1 MYVCDK
7 CKQIE
12 VCPSLAHRT
21 CNKKLKVTK
30 GDKPELILEKIKR
43 EDYYEWVKYHHICN
57 ECGTEM
63 KEIHNPVEEDSIM
76 CSRCGAELTAEWTGI
91 L

>member
-1 MYVCDK
+1 MDVYMYDCDK

-12 VCPSLAHRT
+12 VCPSLEHRT

-30 GDKPELILEKIKR
+30 GEKTELILEKIKR

-63 KEIHNPVEEDSIM
+63 KEMEK
-76 CSRCGAELTAEWTGI
+76 I
-91 L
+91 LKQIRKND